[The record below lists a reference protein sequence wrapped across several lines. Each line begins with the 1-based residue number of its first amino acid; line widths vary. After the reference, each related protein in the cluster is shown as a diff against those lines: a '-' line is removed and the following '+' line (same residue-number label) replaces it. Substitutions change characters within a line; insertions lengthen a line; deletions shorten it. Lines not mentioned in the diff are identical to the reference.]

1 MNSLV
6 IMAGGA
12 SSRMKKS
19 LEQTSL
25 DATTKA
31 IAQRVHKSLIPL
43 GVSQKPLLVHLLENA
58 QAAGYEK
65 IYLITAPENSTF
77 KTVLSAYPSL
87 FSNGNFQVHYAFQ
100 YPPTGHS
107 KPLGTADAVLQAMT
121 QYPELE
127 KNAFTLCNGDNLY
140 SKKSLALLLKPHNAP
155 HSLISY
161 DRSGLHFS
169 EERIAR
175 FAILALDSESY
186 LTEIIEKPTSEQLAQ
201 FRDEKEKVYV
211 SMNLFRF
218 TGKLLKPYLEKC
230 PIHPERK
237 EKELPVAVGQLVQQ
251 QPKTIYGHKLTENV
265 PDLTA
270 ATDLYHFT

>member
-1 MNSLV
+1 M
-6 IMAGGA
+6 
-12 SSRMKKS
+12 
-19 LEQTSL
+19 
-25 DATTKA
+25 
-31 IAQRVHKSLIPL
+31 
-43 GVSQKPLLVHLLENA
+43 
-58 QAAGYEK
+58 
-65 IYLITAPENSTF
+65 
-77 KTVLSAYPSL
+77 SAYPSL

-270 ATDLYHFT
+270 ATDLSHFN

>member
-1 MNSLV
+1 
-6 IMAGGA
+6 MAGGA

-19 LEQTSL
+19 LEQASL
-25 DATTKA
+25 DAPTKA

-43 GVSQKPLLVHLLENA
+43 GASKKPLLVHLLEHA

-77 KTVLSAYPSL
+77 KAVLSSYPSL
-87 FSNGNFQVHYAFQ
+87 FSKGNFHVQYALQ
-100 YPPTGHS
+100 YPPKGDE

-127 KNAFTLCNGDNLY
+127 KSAFTLCNGDNLY
-140 SKKSLALLLKPHNAP
+140 SKKSLALLLKPHSAP
-155 HSLISY
+155 HSILCY
-161 DRSGLHFS
+161 DRSGLQFS

-175 FAILALDSESY
+175 FAILALDSENY
-186 LTEIIEKPTSEQLAQ
+186 LTEIIEKPTSEQFAQ
-201 FRDEKEKVYV
+201 FKDEKETVYV

-218 TGKLLKPYLEKC
+218 SGKRLKPYLENC
-230 PIHPERK
+230 PIHPERN
-237 EKELPVAVGQLVQQ
+237 EKELPVAVGQLVQEQ
-251 QPKTIYGHKLTENV
+251 SKTVYGHKLTENV

-270 ATDLYHFT
+270 ATDLLNFN

>member
-58 QAAGYEK
+58 QAAGYKK

-201 FRDEKEKVYV
+201 LRDEKEKVYV

-270 ATDLYHFT
+270 ATDLSHFN

>member
-1 MNSLV
+1 
-6 IMAGGA
+6 MAGGA

-19 LEQTSL
+19 LEQASL
-25 DATTKA
+25 DAPTKA

-43 GVSQKPLLVHLLENA
+43 GASKKPLLIHLLEHA
-58 QAAGYEK
+58 QTAGYEK
-65 IYLITAPENSTF
+65 IYLITAPENSAF
-77 KTVLSAYPSL
+77 KAVLSGYPSL
-87 FSNGNFQVHYAFQ
+87 FSKGNFQVQYALQ
-100 YPPTGHS
+100 YPPKGDE

-127 KNAFTLCNGDNLY
+127 KSAFTLCNGDNLY
-140 SKKSLALLLKPHNAP
+140 SEKSLALLLKPHSAP
-155 HSLISY
+155 HALICY
-161 DRSGLHFS
+161 DRSGLQFS

-186 LTEIIEKPTSEQLAQ
+186 LTDIIEKPTSEQFAQ
-201 FRDEKEKVYV
+201 FRDEKETVYV

-218 TGKLLKPYLEKC
+218 SGKRLKPYLENC

-237 EKELPVAVGQLVQQ
+237 EKELPVAVGQLVQEQ
-251 QPKTIYGHKLTENV
+251 SKTVYGHKLTENV

-270 ATDLYHFT
+270 ATDLLNFN

>member
-31 IAQRVHKSLIPL
+31 IALRVHKSLIPL
-43 GVSQKPLLVHLLENA
+43 GVSQKLLLVHLLENA

-237 EKELPVAVGQLVQQ
+237 EKELPVAVGQLVKQ

-270 ATDLYHFT
+270 ATDLSHFN